1 MPLGWELHRHW
12 TEKPT
17 VRNKKRMTIL
27 GAKEA
32 TSEHVSSC
40 YQLPAKKLSFASDDD
55 DGNDNNDNDVDND
68 VAAINSLIAWP
79 NKKTR

>member
-1 MPLGWELHRHW
+1 M
-12 TEKPT
+12 T
-17 VRNKKRMTIL
+17 VL

-55 DGNDNNDNDVDND
+55 DDDDDD
-68 VAAINSLIAWP
+68 EDAAGMTTTTT
-79 NKKTR
+79 KTTTTTRQG